1 MLLLC
6 IWERKRGLGTREKCT
21 GSGRGKDGKRWE
33 LQMGGKWEESGNY
46 VIMFKNSQ
54 SKKAKKREAKQKKKG
69 DGSSLE
75 YTCAVI

>member
-1 MLLLC
+1 
-6 IWERKRGLGTREKCT
+6 
-21 GSGRGKDGKRWE
+21 
-33 LQMGGKWEESGNY
+33 MGVVNGWKVAESGNY

-54 SKKAKKREAKQKKKG
+54 SKKVKKGEAKQKKKE

>member
-1 MLLLC
+1 M
-6 IWERKRGLGTREKCT
+6 
-21 GSGRGKDGKRWE
+21 S
-33 LQMGGKWEESGNY
+33 GKWEESGNY

-54 SKKAKKREAKQKKKG
+54 SKKVKKGEAKQKKKE

>member
-1 MLLLC
+1 
-6 IWERKRGLGTREKCT
+6 
-21 GSGRGKDGKRWE
+21 
-33 LQMGGKWEESGNY
+33 MGGKWEESGNY

-54 SKKAKKREAKQKKKG
+54 SKKVEKGEAKQKKQG